1 MESETYRLKISHK
14 TQSERSRNSTA
25 FRSFVRVLRQIRK
38 RDQFELFSSSKRQ
51 TRTRKQ
57 RNQSTIEGDGYSMHS
72 VICSF
77 GGQGNGGSITIDSRK
92 LTERWLLLE
101 IVAGINHDEASHLR
115 RHFHFRKTDRHR
127 KNTRK
132 EGDEEVEKTD
142 E

>member
-1 MESETYRLKISHK
+1 
-14 TQSERSRNSTA
+14 
-25 FRSFVRVLRQIRK
+25 
-38 RDQFELFSSSKRQ
+38 
-51 TRTRKQ
+51 
-57 RNQSTIEGDGYSMHS
+57 MHS

-101 IVAGINHDEASHLR
+101 IVAGINHNEASHLR
-115 RHFHFRKTDRHR
+115 RHFDFRKTDGHR

-132 EGDEEVEKTD
+132 EGDEEVEKMD